1 MKTNFKKSLGQNF
14 LVDKNILSKISDV
27 VEINKNDILLEIG
40 PGSGNLTEYLIKK
53 KPKKILVVEKDNNLA
68 KNLNDKF
75 GENINIINN
84 DFLKYDEKIAD
95 NSKII
100 IFGNLPY
107 NISTQILVKIIKDN
121 YINNNVKFLIL
132 MFQKE
137 VADRIIAK
145 INTKNYGRLS
155 VISQTFFDIKKIVDI
170 SPECFY
176 PRPKIKS
183 TLLKFSPKN
192 NNLRIKDIKNFE
204 NVTKIFFSQRRKK
217 IKKPFKIL
225 FKDKNENELLK
236 ILDLNLRP
244 QNISYKIYA
253 EITLAYERLIG

>member
-1 MKTNFKKSLGQNF
+1 
-14 LVDKNILSKISDV
+14 
-27 VEINKNDILLEIG
+27 
-40 PGSGNLTEYLIKK
+40 
-53 KPKKILVVEKDNNLA
+53 
-68 KNLNDKF
+68 
-75 GENINIINN
+75 
-84 DFLKYDEKIAD
+84 
-95 NSKII
+95 
-100 IFGNLPY
+100 
-107 NISTQILVKIIKDN
+107 
-121 YINNNVKFLIL
+121 